1 MPAIV
6 GSISINSIGNSS
18 VMNIGD
24 VQSINPISYAKTYAG
39 AGSFNTGEAVHVQ
52 NGYSM
57 TYTYDGDNNDQNIVA
72 NN

>member
-6 GSISINSIGNSS
+6 GSISVNSFGNSS
-18 VMNIGD
+18 ILNIGD
-24 VQSINPISYAKTYAG
+24 VQYINPVSYAKTYAG
-39 AGSFNTGEAVHVQ
+39 AGSFNTGTDINVQ